1 MLIKELCFLHLENIK
16 SSFSSLE
23 EQKLL
28 ELANL
33 INSCSGIVYF
43 TGVGKNGHVAAKAAS
58 TFASIGV
65 KSIYIN
71 PVDAVHGDMGNICE
85 NDIVINI
92 SKSGNTEELLNFL
105 HNLRNNNKIIK
116 IVSIHSNDD
125 GQTARLANINVYI
138 PAIKEI
144 DNYNIVPTTS
154 IAAYVIFLQS
164 LGVYISNL
172 RDFSLSKFKKNHP
185 GGSIGIRLKN
195 E

>member
-1 MLIKELCFLHLENIK
+1 MLIKELCFLHLQNIK
-16 SSFSSLE
+16 SSFSFLE

-33 INSCSGIVYF
+33 INNCSGMVYF
-43 TGVGKNGHVAAKAAS
+43 TGVGKNGHVAAKTAS

-71 PVDAVHGDMGNICE
+71 PVDAVHGDMGNISD
-85 NDIVINI
+85 NDIIINI

-105 HNLRNNNKIIK
+105 HSLRKNNKIVK
-116 IVSIHSNDD
+116 IVSVHSNDS
-125 GQTARLANINVYI
+125 GQTANLANISICI
-138 PAIKEI
+138 PNIKEI

-164 LGVYISNL
+164 LGVYVSNL
-172 RDFSLSKFKKNHP
+172 RDFSLSKFKRNHP
-185 GGSIGIRLKN
+185 GGSIGIQLKN